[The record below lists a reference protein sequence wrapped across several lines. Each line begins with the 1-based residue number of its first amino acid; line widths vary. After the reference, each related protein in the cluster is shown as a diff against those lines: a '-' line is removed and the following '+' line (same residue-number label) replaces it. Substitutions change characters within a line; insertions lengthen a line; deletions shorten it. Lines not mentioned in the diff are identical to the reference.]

1 MLRDAKSI
9 WRIYF
14 KNIQVTSSDIEYITW
29 IMSQC
34 LINFTFL
41 SLRNCHGLLA
51 QSSLSLDSPEFT
63 MFDTFDT
70 QAGTVVH
77 ISLRLPC
84 NYLHSTYGHILQH
97 TSMIQWYRLLCVGCV
112 RCHVQT
118 AVFSAWSDDRCHGL
132 RSQCLKPSQLGVH
145 FMHFFHA
152 MIRHENH
159 VMSFHTHPHVSWLL
173 NWAQIAPSLVSGSHT
188 ILAGALNGAP
198 CFAFGFF
205 EEFSVFCSAWQIH
218 WLNDCPIAYCKN
230 SQKICECILCIL
242 CELALLVFPSLSEVL
257 LGNRWKCQEDLP
269 QESRSPWWPG
279 LAKINHSS
287 GLNLILFFANDSMK
301 QWKMM
306 NKIINYV
313 VFYDILC
320 IWCILCIVS
329 RSDSS
334 FDLPRLS
341 PLSPRLPLPHFG
353 SPCWWLPSNFGDL
366 VGQLSKRL
374 SINVH
379 SCP

>member
-1 MLRDAKSI
+1 
-9 WRIYF
+9 
-14 KNIQVTSSDIEYITW
+14 
-29 IMSQC
+29 MSQC

-41 SLRNCHGLLA
+41 SLNCHGLLA
-51 QSSLSLDSPEFT
+51 LSSLSSDSPEFT

-97 TSMIQWYRLLCVGCV
+97 TSMIQWYRLLCVSCV

-173 NWAQIAPSLVSGSHT
+173 NWAQIAPSLLSGSHT

-198 CFAFGFF
+198 CFAFGI
-205 EEFSVFCSAWQIH
+205 SKVFCSAWQIH
-218 WLNDCPIAYCKN
+218 WLNHCPIAYCKN
-230 SQKICECILCIL
+230 W
-242 CELALLVFPSLSEVL
+242 VHSL
-257 LGNRWKCQEDLP
+257 RAC
-269 QESRSPWWPG
+269 
-279 LAKINHSS
+279 
-287 GLNLILFFANDSMK
+287 
-301 QWKMM
+301 
-306 NKIINYV
+306 
-313 VFYDILC
+313 
-320 IWCILCIVS
+320 
-329 RSDSS
+329 S
-334 FDLPRLS
+334 F
-341 PLSPRLPLPHFG
+341 G
-353 SPCWWLPSNFGDL
+353 
-366 VGQLSKRL
+366 LSKSFWGGCLGIGENVRIICL
-374 SINVH
+374 KRVVVHDGQGLQKSIIRPVSISSYSSQMIRWNNGKWWTK
-379 SCP
+379 